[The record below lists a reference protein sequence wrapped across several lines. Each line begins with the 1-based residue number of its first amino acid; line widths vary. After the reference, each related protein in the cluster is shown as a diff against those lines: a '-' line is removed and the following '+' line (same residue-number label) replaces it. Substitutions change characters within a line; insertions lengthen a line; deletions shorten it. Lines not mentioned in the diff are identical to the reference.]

1 MSISQLKLANLN
13 EQRKQTQTQVSNA
26 ISQLNAQ
33 IDIAMKQQA
42 YMHKNPDNNGA
53 DELLI
58 ASTDNFLAT
67 AASFNEVAL
76 KVSDMQKVQDG
87 SILIDDHLTKWSLD
101 ITEISNELI

>member
-1 MSISQLKLANLN
+1 MSINQLKLSNLN

-26 ISQLNAQ
+26 ISTLNAQ

-58 ASTDNFLAT
+58 ASTENFLAT
-67 AASFNEVAL
+67 ASAFNEVAL

-87 SILIDDHLTKWSLD
+87 SILIDDHLAKWSLD
-101 ITEISNELI
+101 VAAISKEYI

>member
-67 AASFNEVAL
+67 AESFNEVAL

-87 SILIDDHLTKWSLD
+87 SILIDDHLAKWSLD
-101 ITEISNELI
+101 VTAISKEYI